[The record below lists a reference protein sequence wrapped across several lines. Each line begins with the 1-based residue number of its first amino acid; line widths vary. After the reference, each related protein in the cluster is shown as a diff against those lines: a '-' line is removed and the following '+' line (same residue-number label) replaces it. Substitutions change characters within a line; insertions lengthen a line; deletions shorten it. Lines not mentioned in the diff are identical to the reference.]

1 MNPGDIEA
9 AAREFLARQRRTANP
24 AGGFDNAG
32 RWQADAG
39 ETCACCEG
47 IRKPSIAWPLSL
59 NAHCRTAGHVA
70 QLFRVHV
77 TDLRREARRLVAQA
91 KA

>member
-1 MNPGDIEA
+1 MKPGDIEA
-9 AAREFLARQRRTANP
+9 AAREYLARQRRTSNP
-24 AGGFDNAG
+24 AGNFDDAG
-32 RWQADAG
+32 RWQAAS
-39 ETCACCEG
+39 EENCACCTG

-77 TDLRREARRLVAQA
+77 TDLRREARRLDTRGNS
-91 KA
+91 